1 MNILEIQEQVLE
13 LKQRMNEIISTG
25 EQEVRELNEDETNE
39 LAEIR
44 TKIDT
49 LEEEIKTKEEENR
62 QITKVE
68 NKENKEIR
76 TMNLI
81 NMINAVLEGR
91 QFSEDEVKTMAEA
104 RAEFAKSG
112 INTRGQ
118 IAYRGVAATVEGAGK
133 EATAITAKAISR
145 MNIFKAIINTYSI
158 FVVIVNFHNCISIL

>member
-13 LKQRMNEIISTG
+13 LKLRMNEIISTG
-25 EQEVRELNEDETNE
+25 EQEVRELNKDETNE

-62 QITKVE
+62 QITKNE
-68 NKENKEIR
+68 NKENKEVR

-104 RAEFAKSG
+104 
-112 INTRGQ
+112 
-118 IAYRGVAATVEGAGK
+118 
-133 EATAITAKAISR
+133 
-145 MNIFKAIINTYSI
+145 
-158 FVVIVNFHNCISIL
+158 